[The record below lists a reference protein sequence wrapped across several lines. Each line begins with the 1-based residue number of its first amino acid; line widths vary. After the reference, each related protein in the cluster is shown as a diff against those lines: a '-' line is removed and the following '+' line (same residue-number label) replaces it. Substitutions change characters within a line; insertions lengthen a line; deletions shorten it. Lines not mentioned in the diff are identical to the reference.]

1 MSLTPLEIRKQD
13 FPRGFRGFE
22 PEEVHRFLSLV
33 ASEFE
38 TMLEEHRRLQSQ
50 IEELRAKMEHYQKV
64 EEALQEALNAARENA
79 LRTTRQAEEK
89 ADIIVEQ
96 AEVKARKLI
105 DEADQQSRSI
115 VEDADARRRSAEE
128 VSRSSVDEIE
138 GEKKKIKQEVTRLS
152 DHRSEIL
159 ARLRGFLLSEM
170 EVLARYEEDD
180 PIGFIKLLPA
190 DKERETG
197 ASEPQDDE
205 PEKDSD
211 SVIITPPAMPD
222 DQEADGSLDEEIGT
236 ALSSVFEF
244 DAEPVSE
251 ESAGE
256 EAGSAILTEEP
267 AEPEMDEAAGSELED
282 VASLGEVQTSDDQP
296 VTSDSPLFEMPDES
310 LGSENEDSDESVD
323 LGLEPI
329 LSESTLHLESE
340 SNESLEDSIATE
352 ESEEVEDTLPPEAG
366 QADRSEPIFG
376 LDLESEDPPEE
387 GAGSDDHVSLVVES
401 DDNAD
406 ELVIGLQSERDDA
419 EDEQVFIQESFS
431 PVQTELDGEGFVS
444 TDDMMDDAAEVG
456 SETGIRAADEDTFEQ
471 DESDEDDSEDSEEM
485 KKIRRIL
492 KDLS

>member
-1 MSLTPLEIRKQD
+1 
-13 FPRGFRGFE
+13 
-22 PEEVHRFLSLV
+22 
-33 ASEFE
+33 
-38 TMLEEHRRLQSQ
+38 
-50 IEELRAKMEHYQKV
+50 
-64 EEALQEALNAARENA
+64 
-79 LRTTRQAEEK
+79 
-89 ADIIVEQ
+89 
-96 AEVKARKLI
+96 
-105 DEADQQSRSI
+105 
-115 VEDADARRRSAEE
+115 
-128 VSRSSVDEIE
+128 
-138 GEKKKIKQEVTRLS
+138 
-152 DHRSEIL
+152 
-159 ARLRGFLLSEM
+159 M

-310 LGSENEDSDESVD
+310 LGSENEDSGESVD

-376 LDLESEDPPEE
+376 LDLESEDLPEE
-387 GAGSDDHVSLVVES
+387 GAGSDDRVSLDVES
-401 DDNAD
+401 DDTAD
-406 ELVIGLQSERDDA
+406 EQVIGLQSERDDA
-419 EDEQVFIQESFS
+419 EDEQVFI
-431 PVQTELDGEGFVS
+431 
-444 TDDMMDDAAEVG
+444 
-456 SETGIRAADEDTFEQ
+456 
-471 DESDEDDSEDSEEM
+471 
-485 KKIRRIL
+485 
-492 KDLS
+492 